1 MITTS
6 HVNSAFD
13 DDLKNI
19 NNKIA
24 KLGALAEAQLAD
36 TLKSL
41 GNKNEYAFQKIIDR
55 DKKLDNLESELNTA
69 VFEVLATWS
78 PVARDLRSVMVADKI
93 GSILERIGDYS
104 KNMSRRS
111 LVIIKEEGFD
121 TLPVN
126 IIGLGEQV
134 QNLLHE
140 SLDAYMEVNVDK
152 AMQIWESDI
161 DVDRLYLSI
170 FKEIL
175 GFMSDNPDDAKIFT
189 HMVFIS
195 KNLERIGD
203 YTTIIAK
210 QTYFLANGE
219 MPADDR
225 PKANSIKT

>member
-111 LVIIKEEGFD
+111 NRNNRF
-121 TLPVN
+121 
-126 IIGLGEQV
+126 
-134 QNLLHE
+134 
-140 SLDAYMEVNVDK
+140 NV
-152 AMQIWESDI
+152 S
-161 DVDRLYLSI
+161 Y
-170 FKEIL
+170 
-175 GFMSDNPDDAKIFT
+175 
-189 HMVFIS
+189 S
-195 KNLERIGD
+195 KCNC
-203 YTTIIAK
+203 
-210 QTYFLANGE
+210 
-219 MPADDR
+219 
-225 PKANSIKT
+225 S